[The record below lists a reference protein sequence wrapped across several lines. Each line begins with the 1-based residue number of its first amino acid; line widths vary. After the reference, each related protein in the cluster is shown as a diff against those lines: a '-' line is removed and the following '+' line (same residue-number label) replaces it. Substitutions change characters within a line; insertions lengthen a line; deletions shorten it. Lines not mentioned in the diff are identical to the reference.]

1 MKYMTVWILYIHTSV
16 HKYFIQS
23 VVIVKIQYLIFL
35 FFFPLQFI
43 LTHSDGKKFR
53 EVLESNPTKLL
64 NIAQQQVKWNYNVH
78 SKFILSL
85 L

>member
-1 MKYMTVWILYIHTSV
+1 MHTSV
-16 HKYFIQS
+16 HNYFIQS

-78 SKFILSL
+78 VHSKIILSL

>member
-16 HKYFIQS
+16 HTYFIQS

-78 SKFILSL
+78 SEIILSL